1 MKMNHISIVETDNQ
15 LRQIEVTHHAG
26 FMILPILLPRL
37 RSDSTAPL
45 LLLEMP
51 NIEMFMRILQARPA

>member
-45 LLLEMP
+45 LHTKNSFP
-51 NIEMFMRILQARPA
+51 NCCIQPVFLS

>member
-26 FMILPILLPRL
+26 FMILPILLPRF